1 MRIATISL
9 LSTSAIAQQAA
20 TISGST
26 GIGWTEFGVE
36 GSKDEDGNVVQ
47 QMEPEYNPTEIYTQ
61 AEAETEQGEIEE
73 FRKKFE
79 GIYDANMFPYGPLHG
94 DYRAPDA
101 DDAIS
106 DPIPLPSP
114 FPLFNGFTSN
124 TFRASTN
131 GLVSLDGTTI
141 LQGSPDVLPSS
152 TINAPFVA
160 GFWNDF
166 FSKRHGR
173 VYWRLE
179 ETNTTLF
186 SEIEGSII
194 EGFPEMENN
203 LGGLRYA
210 FFLSFWRVTSYNSA
224 KDGPQNTFQVIVTTD
239 GKYSFAIMNYQLLEW
254 AKAPAEDFAVAGYD
268 DNQGNYGVLL
278 GSYTNQVTDLSTL
291 STNSNVGGRHIFRL
305 DDAPWEVA
313 PTVAEAEIETPMPTD
328 EVVMENE
335 WPENDHTLGGA
346 IYTFKPSVPIGN
358 GTCIVNF
365 PQMVSWFHI
374 FDAHIRVDSPVTA
387 TTWKIC
393 AANPTFEPGMDEKF
407 NFIVFFE
414 PGSKFNA
421 SDINIACDDTDEYEF
436 AVYSF
441 PQNAEQVNGRTNLR
455 MRDSNWDTNS
465 AYTLTLGAPVNNFT
479 LDDPRI
485 VATTLDYQNYV
496 LTNVPDTIEEIWFQ
510 FDYTDYFGSN
520 EVGAI

>member
-61 AEAETEQGEIEE
+61 AEAETEQVEIEE
-73 FRKKFE
+73 YRKKYE
-79 GIYDANMFPYGPLHG
+79 GIYDENMYPYGPLHG

-141 LQGSPDVLPSS
+141 LQGSPDVLPSA

-160 GFWNDF
+160 GFWNDI

-210 FFLSFWRVTSYNSA
+210 FFLSFWRVTSYSA
-224 KDGPQNTFQVIVTTD
+224 FT
-239 GKYSFAIMNYQLLEW
+239 
-254 AKAPAEDFAVAGYD
+254 
-268 DNQGNYGVLL
+268 
-278 GSYTNQVTDLSTL
+278 
-291 STNSNVGGRHIFRL
+291 
-305 DDAPWEVA
+305 
-313 PTVAEAEIETPMPTD
+313 
-328 EVVMENE
+328 
-335 WPENDHTLGGA
+335 
-346 IYTFKPSVPIGN
+346 
-358 GTCIVNF
+358 
-365 PQMVSWFHI
+365 
-374 FDAHIRVDSPVTA
+374 
-387 TTWKIC
+387 KIC
-393 AANPTFEPGMDEKF
+393 PASNTLLKF
-407 NFIVFFE
+407 
-414 PGSKFNA
+414 
-421 SDINIACDDTDEYEF
+421 
-436 AVYSF
+436 
-441 PQNAEQVNGRTNLR
+441 
-455 MRDSNWDTNS
+455 
-465 AYTLTLGAPVNNFT
+465 
-479 LDDPRI
+479 
-485 VATTLDYQNYV
+485 
-496 LTNVPDTIEEIWFQ
+496 
-510 FDYTDYFGSN
+510 
-520 EVGAI
+520 